1 MNTMETKFITP
12 TTTLPV
18 PNVQALASNN
28 LKTVPSRYIRQALD
42 HEILANNEIPVI
54 NLGKLTDDDH
64 EELAKFHLACQ
75 DWGFFQV
82 VNHGVGEDVI
92 EKMIEDVGEFFELP
106 LEEKKS
112 RSVKSEGYG
121 RTFVFSE
128 EQKLDWGDMYYLHTQ
143 PVGSRNYAAWPTH
156 RPLTFRETVSIYSL
170 EMDRI
175 KTILVGV
182 MAKNLGINEGK
193 FTNMFNNGTQSM
205 RMNYYPPCPEAS
217 KVLGISPHS
226 DATGLTVLLQFN
238 QVHGLQINH
247 NGTWVPVKMLPSALL
262 VNIGDIIE
270 ILTNGKYKSIEHRVV
285 VSKEKAR
292 MSVATFHETH
302 ESVVIGPLPELIING
317 ETEQYKHV
325 TFVEFFKMFLS
336 RKLDGKSFLDD
347 LKLKH

>member
-1 MNTMETKFITP
+1 MSAEYRPAANPELPHHPESHVTRKPFLLAQLPSIGLEIRNNTDSQLFARVAQFSPLQQCATWRALIRVAHLWTESITSVHD
-12 TTTLPV
+12 LAV
-18 PNVQALASNN
+18 QSQALFNIKNSN
-28 LKTVPSRYIRQALD
+28 K
-42 HEILANNEIPVI
+42 
-54 NLGKLTDDDH
+54 
-64 EELAKFHLACQ
+64 EERDRIVVRRFKFEEPRLEQIQ
-75 DWGFFQV
+75 DL
-82 VNHGVGEDVI
+82 ED
-92 EKMIEDVGEFFELP
+92 MI
-106 LEEKKS
+106 
-112 RSVKSEGYG
+112 
-121 RTFVFSE
+121 
-128 EQKLDWGDMYYLHTQ
+128 
-143 PVGSRNYAAWPTH
+143 AAG
-156 RPLTFRETVSIYSL
+156 ETVSTYSL

-175 KTILVGV
+175 KTILVGG
-182 MAKNLGINEGK
+182 MAKNLGIDEGK

-247 NGTWVPVKMLPSALL
+247 NGTWVSVKMLPNALL

-292 MSVATFHETH
+292 LSVATFHETH

-325 TFVEFFKMFLS
+325 TFVEFFTMFLS
-336 RKLDGKSFLDD
+336 RKLDGKSLMDD